1 MTKRARD
8 TWARD
13 TWGSY
18 SMKIR
23 LSRQIGTAVCALLA
37 GASLHAASPAPVARS
52 AATLPANVGTGD
64 CDRACLQGLADQFVA
79 ALIAHDP
86 SKLPLAKGVR
96 YSENSVPL
104 PIPDGFWKNATG
116 ARAYRMYVAD
126 PEWGTIG
133 FYARMLENG
142 VPVLVSTRLRVYER
156 QITEIETV
164 VTAERWRGD
173 TPETDATR
181 PDYLG
186 EKPRPE
192 FTQVVPP
199 AQRRSREELMRIVN
213 TYFTG
218 IENNTGDKPPMF
230 SSKCHRL
237 ENGRPTSNVPV
248 APGKEKNGLNM
259 SCAEDIALGYHRN
272 DNRIRSR
279 RVMAVDLERQI
290 VMTSV
295 YFDHQNDEAIRK
307 YTLKNGKTITVNETS
322 PSTLQAHESFTIDQE
337 GISQVEAVFTNVTY
351 GTRPYFSTGFHM
363 DSPQSV
369 KDGFNEYER

>member
-1 MTKRARD
+1 
-8 TWARD
+8 
-13 TWGSY
+13 
-18 SMKIR
+18 MKIR
-23 LSRQIGTAVCALLA
+23 LTRWTRPALCALLA
-37 GASLHAASPAPVARS
+37 GTVVSLATPALAQTGASPP
-52 AATLPANVGTGD
+52 PNVGTGD
-64 CDRACLQGLADQFVA
+64 CDRACLQALAEQFIV

-86 SKLPLAKGVR
+86 GKVPLAKNAR

-104 PIPDGFWKNATG
+104 PIPDGFWKNAT
-116 ARAYRMYVAD
+116 AVRPYRLYTAD

-133 FYARMLENG
+133 FYARMEENG
-142 VPVLVSTRLRVYER
+142 SPVIVSTRLRVYNH

-164 VTAERWRGD
+164 VTPERWRNDPAGSA
-173 TPETDATR
+173 TPP

-186 EKPRPE
+186 DKPRAE
-192 FTQVVPP
+192 FTTVVPP
-199 AQRRSREELMRIVN
+199 AQRRSREELMKIVN

-237 ENGRPTSNVPV
+237 EDGRPTSNVPV
-248 APGKEKNGLNM
+248 PAGKEPGGGNM
-259 SCAEDIALGYHRN
+259 SCAADIAMGYHRN

-279 RVMAVDLERQI
+279 RVMAVDLEHQV

-295 YFDHQNDEAIRK
+295 YFDHENDAPIRS
-307 YTLKNGKTITVNETS
+307 YVLKNGKTVTVSDTGPN
-322 PSTLQAHESFTIDQE
+322 TLQAHETFSIDKE
-337 GISQVEAVFTNVTY
+337 GVSQVEAVFTNVTY

-369 KDGFNEYER
+369 KDGFDEYAR

>member
-1 MTKRARD
+1 
-8 TWARD
+8 
-13 TWGSY
+13 
-18 SMKIR
+18 MKTR
-23 LSRQIGTAVCALLA
+23 RKA
-37 GASLHAASPAPVARS
+37 GIASLSLTLVAGVLAMHANPVAAQSPA
-52 AATLPANVGTGD
+52 AAPPNVGTGD
-64 CDRACLQGLADQFVA
+64 CDRACLQLLAEQFIA
-79 ALIAHDP
+79 SLIAHDP
-86 SKLPLAKGVR
+86 AKAPLAKNVR

-116 ARAYRMYVAD
+116 ARPYRLYIAD

-142 VPVLVSTRLRVYER
+142 DPVLVSTRLRVYNH

-164 VTAERWRGD
+164 VTSERWRNPPPGAAAG
-173 TPETDATR
+173 PTDF
-181 PDYLG
+181 LG

-192 FTQVVPP
+192 YTTVVPT
-199 AQRRSREELMRIVN
+199 AQRRTREELMKIVN

-218 IENNTGDKPPMF
+218 IENNAGDKPPIF

-248 APGKEKNGLNM
+248 PEGRERGGINM
-259 SCAEDIALGYHRN
+259 SCAEDLALGYHRN

-279 RVMAVDLERQI
+279 RVMAVDLEHQV

-295 YFDHQNDEAIRK
+295 YFDHENDAPIRSFQ
-307 YTLKNGKTITVNETS
+307 LKNGKTVTVADTS
-322 PSTLQAHESFTIDQE
+322 TSTLQAHETFSIDRE

-351 GTRPYFSTGFHM
+351 GTRPWFSTGFHM